1 MSSLYEVGVIQRQ
14 ESKIQISVQVI
25 HPDSN
30 YINASPGFALM
41 LLYRNVNN
49 DSPIKKEVD
58 FDDTLDES
66 WMRENARAFIQSVD
80 LKMGKPNKRGWKNG
94 VLDITVTHPAWLEH
108 LKDMNYWDSAAFDPA
123 REYDACEPR
132 FPIKDETPVA
142 PSDLTSKEGFMPIWK
157 YMIPDYLLKTPKDI
171 LWFPT
176 LGEKYYKDSNMMIT
190 DLSDEN
196 LQKWEG
202 TLVRTTKSFGI
213 LYKRETDWGIISCG
227 QGSMGS
233 SYIDGE
239 MTQMVLNP
247 KKKNAYASFPESI
260 LRWGSPV
267 VYETAINGDT
277 ISFKL
282 MIMSEDDDR
291 IFLET
296 KMSVLKFMLKRL
308 ESFSCK
314 EYQIEGP
321 LFEKLNAIMKEK
333 DIKNTHTLYLRH
345 REIAE
350 QFVVDSSIKKIRDV
364 PYPDFYQLSNE
375 EIMDL
380 YSFEKW
386 PAYEISVKVTDAIW
400 LDQYPQGPFSYI
412 FSEYD

>member
-176 LGEKYYKDSNMMIT
+176 LGEKYYKDSNTMIT

-247 KKKNAYASFPESI
+247 KKKNAYASSPESI

-282 MIMSEDDDR
+282 MIMSEDNDR

-308 ESFSCK
+308 ESFSGK

-333 DIKNTHTLYLRH
+333 DIRDTHTLYLRH

-350 QFVVDSSIKKIRDV
+350 QFIVSSKIEKIRDV
-364 PYPDFYQLSNE
+364 PYPDFYQLGNE
-375 EIMDL
+375 EIIDL

-386 PAYEISVKVTDAIW
+386 PAYEISVKVTDAKW
-400 LDQYPQGPFSYI
+400 LEQYPLEPFSYI

>member
-108 LKDMNYWDSAAFDPA
+108 LKDMNHWDSAAFDPA

-176 LGEKYYKDSNMMIT
+176 LGEKYYKDSNTMIT

-247 KKKNAYASFPESI
+247 KKKNAYASSPESI

-282 MIMSEDDDR
+282 MIMSEDNDR

-308 ESFSCK
+308 ESFSGK

-321 LFEKLNAIMKEK
+321 LFEKLNAIIKEK
-333 DIKNTHTLYLRH
+333 DIRDTHTLYLRH

-350 QFVVDSSIKKIRDV
+350 QFIVSSKIEKIRDV

-375 EIMDL
+375 EIIDL

-386 PAYEISVKVTDAIW
+386 PAYEISVKVTDAKW
-400 LDQYPQGPFSYI
+400 LEQYPLEPFSYI

>member
-108 LKDMNYWDSAAFDPA
+108 LKDMNYWDSAAFDPT

-132 FPIKDETPVA
+132 FPIKDETPVS

-176 LGEKYYKDSNMMIT
+176 LGEKYYKESDTVIT

-213 LYKRETDWGIISCG
+213 LHKRETDWGIISCG
-227 QGSMGS
+227 HGSMGS

-239 MTQMVLNP
+239 MIQMVLNP
-247 KKKNAYASFPESI
+247 KKKNAYASSPESI

-282 MIMSEDDDR
+282 MIMSEDNDR

-308 ESFSCK
+308 ESFSGK

-321 LFEKLNAIMKEK
+321 LFEKLNTIMKEK
-333 DIKNTHTLYLRH
+333 DIRDTHTLYLRH

-350 QFVVDSSIKKIRDV
+350 QFIVSSKIEKIRDV

-375 EIMDL
+375 EIIDL

-386 PAYEISVKVTDAIW
+386 PAYEITVKVTDAKW
-400 LDQYPQGPFSYI
+400 LEQYPLEPFSYI